1 MVAWRGGPAGPA
13 RQTLA
18 SMRRGSFLI
27 LSMAVLSFSRTA
39 AAGPVEV
46 GVETVQ
52 DNTSLVTLK
61 TDMDAAQESVWELL
75 TDYDHH
81 ARFLPYITRSRV
93 TAREDERQVVEQEG
107 RIQILFW
114 SYTMRVTQRVWE
126 DSPRHMHFTAIEG
139 DFDVLQGD
147 FYLSVPTVL
156 ELKTRLVCEFIVKP
170 KRRVPDWAVRMAAKH
185 YLKKMVAVIAEK
197 AERSRR

>member
-1 MVAWRGGPAGPA
+1 MVSTFGRSDGSAYEALEMRA
-13 RQTLA
+13 A
-18 SMRRGSFLI
+18 SFII
-27 LSMAVLSFSRTA
+27 LSIAVL
-39 AAGPVEV
+39 PVSSSIASNSV
-46 GVETVQ
+46 DVSVETVD
-52 DNTSLVTLK
+52 DNTSIITLQ
-61 TDMDAAQESVWELL
+61 TDIDAGQETVWGFL

-81 ARFLPYITRSRV
+81 AGFLPYMTKSRV
-93 TAREDERQVVEQEG
+93 VAREEERQVVEQEG

-114 SYTMRVTQRVWE
+114 SFTMHVKQRVWE

-139 DFDVLQGD
+139 DFEILQGD

-197 AERSRR
+197 AERSRK